1 MRKFLLFMTLLL
13 ATQLAAA
20 QSNPAAQIA
29 RGRYLVQ
36 RVGMCGDC
44 HTPRDEKG
52 VPLPGRALAGAPIE
66 FKPLNPMPWATTAP
80 EIAGLPGWKD
90 EQIVTFLMTGKLD
103 GKAPNPPMPGY
114 RLTASDARA
123 VVAYLRSMGNAEAKA
138 SKTTGTSK

>member
-1 MRKFLLFMTLLL
+1 MKFLIATIALLC
-13 ATQLAAA
+13 AQLAFS
-20 QSNPAAQIA
+20 QSAKNSQLE

-52 VPLPGRALAGAPIE
+52 VPIAGRELGGAPID
-66 FKPLNPMPWATTAP
+66 FKPVHPMPWANTAP

-103 GKAPNPPMPGY
+103 GKEPNPPMPGY
-114 RLTASDARA
+114 RFSAVDARA
-123 VVAYLRSMGNAEAKA
+123 VVAYLRSLGKA
-138 SKTTGTSK
+138 GGKSEKSISTTR